1 MCRAVQARHGA
12 RLHYQPV
19 EDKAPPV
26 TSRCGWRH
34 LVKVKTVD
42 LDEIEPPPCE
52 WRELIERLRHPDQ
65 WRELSAGERRVLA
78 DLAQGK
84 RKLPKDAISYRTHFR
99 RLEIAETF
107 AILRADGVPRK
118 QAMHLVSEGYGIS
131 EPMVGKC
138 IRHFIARRGRD
149 RWRQLQDMHRRLIAE
164 EMEENGG

>member
-12 RLHYQPV
+12 RLYFQPV

-65 WRELSAGERRVLA
+65 WRELSAGERHVLA

-84 RKLPKDAISYRTHFR
+84 RALPKDAISYRTHFR
-99 RLEIAETF
+99 RLEIAEMF
-107 AILRADGVPRK
+107 AILRADGVPYKTAR
-118 QAMHLVSEGYGIS
+118 HLVSEGYGIS
-131 EPMVGKC
+131 EPMVGKSV
-138 IRHFIARRGRD
+138 RHFIARRGRE

-164 EMEENGG
+164 EKASNGD